1 MTLTK
6 PEIKVKNNIST
17 FRRFFRRNSLYK
29 IGKVCRFFLLLIT
42 LYALFFLT
50 SCKSKKN
57 LSNSSVH
64 RFEKPSNKIA
74 NKYAEAMSVSKKH
87 IKNGDLY
94 SFIDDWEGTK
104 YQLGGL
110 TKRGIDCSGLVYLIY
125 QDVFGRE
132 IPRVTSQ
139 QVQVIKRK
147 YESQLKEGDLVFFDF
162 DGRKFSH
169 VGVYLQNGY
178 YVHASTRKGV
188 MLEKLRNPYTYK
200 YFSRGGSV
208 K

>member
-1 MTLTK
+1 MTLNRFT
-6 PEIKVKNNIST
+6 T
-17 FRRFFRRNSLYK
+17 RYFRKFS
-29 IGKVCRFFLLLIT
+29 IPTT
-42 LYALFFLT
+42 LYAVLFLSLSFT
-50 SCKSKKN
+50 ACKSKKN

-74 NKYAEAMSVSKKH
+74 NKYAEAMEVSKKH

-104 YQLGGL
+104 YKFGGL

-125 QDVFGRE
+125 QEIYGRE
-132 IPRVTSQ
+132 IPRMTSQ
-139 QVQVIKRK
+139 QVQIIKRK
-147 YESQLKEGDLVFFDF
+147 YESQLREGDLVFFDF
-162 DGRKFSH
+162 DGKKFSH

-178 YVHASTRKGV
+178 YVHASTRRGV

>member
-6 PEIKVKNNIST
+6 LGIQIKPHTFT
-17 FRRFFRRNSLYK
+17 FRRFS
-29 IGKVCRFFLLLIT
+29 IPIT
-42 LYALFFLT
+42 LYTILLLT
-50 SCKSKKN
+50 FTACKSKKN
-57 LSNSSVH
+57 LSSKNN
-64 RFEKPSNKIA
+64 FEKPSNKIA
-74 NKYAEAMSVSKKH
+74 NKYANAMDVSKKH
-87 IKNGDLY
+87 IKNGNLY
-94 SFIDDWEGTK
+94 GFIDDWEGTK
-104 YQLGGL
+104 YQFGGL

-125 QDVFGRE
+125 KDVYGKE
-132 IPRVTSQ
+132 IPRMTSQ
-139 QVQVIKRK
+139 QVDIIKRK

-162 DGRKFSH
+162 DGKKFSH
-169 VGVYLQNGY
+169 VGLYLQNGY